1 MDHTKRKITKIARE
15 VNKFTVRTLKREGI
29 GSSELDFIH
38 MVRKNPGITQGE
50 VCRKLGIDKGAGAR
64 LVSNIETKGYLI
76 RKPNPQDKRSQLLYA
91 SEKANHLKNS
101 KAHIETIFYEWLCEG
116 FSEEENKQFASLL
129 DIVYQRCK
137 EESKND
143 FQTISKRIKE

>member
-1 MDHTKRKITKIARE
+1 
-15 VNKFTVRTLKREGI
+15 
-29 GSSELDFIH
+29 

-91 SEKANHLKNS
+91 SEKANHLKTQKHTSKPYFMNGYVKALVKKKTNS
-101 KAHIETIFYEWLCEG
+101 LHLCWILYISVAKKNPKMIF
-116 FSEEENKQFASLL
+116 KQ
-129 DIVYQRCK
+129 YQK
-137 EESKND
+137 E
-143 FQTISKRIKE
+143 

>member
-50 VCRKLGIDKGAGAR
+50 VC
-64 LVSNIETKGYLI
+64 
-76 RKPNPQDKRSQLLYA
+76 
-91 SEKANHLKNS
+91 KNS
-101 KAHIETIFYEWLCEG
+101 VLIKGPGQDWFPIL
-116 FSEEENKQFASLL
+116 KQRA
-129 DIVYQRCK
+129 I
-137 EESKND
+137 
-143 FQTISKRIKE
+143 